1 MERGLKNL
9 NIEDGEEEGWMIGD
23 IQKLVYEFYIVDIDR
38 AENGVSWM
46 FNNHLL
52 AIHRLKEDEDPL
64 QILLVT
70 ANFWVQVHDLPPA
83 QSMRVVVV
91 NSIWLREEEDNGF
104 FGINL
109 ERQNVTPYT
118 QPDCR
123 TRATGCYNS

>member
-1 MERGLKNL
+1 
-9 NIEDGEEEGWMIGD
+9 MIGD

-109 ERQNVTPYT
+109 ERQ
-118 QPDCR
+118 
-123 TRATGCYNS
+123 